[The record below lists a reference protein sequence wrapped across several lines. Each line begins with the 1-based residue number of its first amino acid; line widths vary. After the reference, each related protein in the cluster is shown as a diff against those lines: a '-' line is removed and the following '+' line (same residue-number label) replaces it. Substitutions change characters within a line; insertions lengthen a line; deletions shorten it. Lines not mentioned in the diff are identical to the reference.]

1 MTARVERIAEVRRRV
16 TEARKRG
23 RRIGLVPT
31 MGALHEGHTSLIRVA
46 RSEAGFVVVSLFVNP
61 TQFGPGEDFSRYPRP
76 LEADLAVCR
85 SEGVDLVFA
94 PAAGEMYPEGFATA
108 VRVAGMGETMCGRL
122 RPGHFDG
129 VATVVAKLLAIVRP
143 DVAYFGEK
151 DAQQLAVVRRMVAD
165 LNLPVEVRGCPIV
178 REPDGLAMSS
188 RNAYLSAGERR
199 RALVLSAA
207 LAEAREAI
215 RDGERDG
222 ARLAERVRER
232 IRAAEGVELEY
243 VAVVDPDTLAD
254 LDRIRGACLVAVAA
268 KVGATRLIDN
278 CLLRDLGG

>member
-1 MTARVERIAEVRRRV
+1 MTVRVERIPEVRERV
-16 TEARKRG
+16 GEARDRG
-23 RRIGLVPT
+23 TRVGLVPT
-31 MGALHEGHTSLIRVA
+31 MGGLHEGHASLLRAA
-46 RSEAGFVVVSLFVNP
+46 RAENGCVVVSIFVNP
-61 TQFGPGEDFSRYPRP
+61 TQFGPTEDFAKYPRP
-76 LEADLAVCR
+76 VEEDLALCR
-85 SEGVDLVFA
+85 REGVDLVFT
-94 PAAGEMYPEGFATA
+94 PTAGEMYPEGFATT
-108 VRVAGMGETMCGRL
+108 VHVAGLGETMCGRL

-129 VATVVAKLLAIVRP
+129 VATVVAKLLASVQP
-143 DVAYFGEK
+143 DAAFFGEK

-165 LNLPVEVRGCPIV
+165 LNLPVEVRGCPLV

-188 RNAYLSAGERR
+188 RNAYLSAEERR

-207 LAEAREAI
+207 LVEAREAI
-215 RDGERDG
+215 RAGERGG

-232 IRAAEGVELEY
+232 LRAAEGVELEY

-278 CLLRDLGG
+278 VIVRDLGG

>member
-1 MTARVERIAEVRRRV
+1 MNTCVERIAEVRRRV
-16 TEARKRG
+16 AEARGRG
-23 RRIGLVPT
+23 SRVGLVPT
-31 MGALHEGHTSLIRVA
+31 MGALHEGHASLIRAA

-61 TQFGPGEDFSRYPRP
+61 TQFGPGEDFSQYPRP
-76 LEADLAVCR
+76 IEKDLALCR
-85 SEGVDLVFA
+85 REGVDLVFA
-94 PAAGEMYPEGFATA
+94 PAAGEMYPEGFATT
-108 VRVAGMGETMCGRL
+108 VHVAGLGETMCGRL

-129 VATVVAKLLAIVRP
+129 VATVVAKLLASVQP
-143 DVAYFGEK
+143 DAAYFGEK

-165 LNLPVEVRGCPIV
+165 LNLPVEVRGCPLV

-188 RNAYLSAGERR
+188 RNAYLSAEERR

-215 RDGERDG
+215 RAGERGG

-232 IRAAEGVELEY
+232 LRAAKGVELEY

-278 CLLRDLGG
+278 VIVRDLGG

>member
-1 MTARVERIAEVRRRV
+1 MTTCVERIAEVRRRV
-16 TEARKRG
+16 AEARGRG
-23 RRIGLVPT
+23 SRVGLVPT
-31 MGALHEGHTSLIRVA
+31 MGALHEGHASLIRAA
-46 RSEAGFVVVSLFVNP
+46 RSEAGFVGVSLFVNP
-61 TQFGPGEDFSRYPRP
+61 TQFGPGEDFTKYPRP
-76 LEADLAVCR
+76 IEKDLALCR
-85 SEGVDLVFA
+85 REGVDLVFA
-94 PAAGEMYPEGFATA
+94 PAAGEMYPEGFATT
-108 VRVAGMGETMCGRL
+108 VHVAGLGETMCGRL

-129 VATVVAKLLAIVRP
+129 VSTVVAKLLAIVQP

-151 DAQQLAVVRRMVAD
+151 DAQQLAVIRRMVAD
-165 LNLPVEVRGCPIV
+165 LNLPVEVRGCPLV

-188 RNAYLSAGERR
+188 RNAYLSAEERR

-215 RDGERDG
+215 RAGERDG

-232 IRAAEGVELEY
+232 IRAAEGVAIEY

-254 LDRIRGACLVAVAA
+254 LDRIRSACLVAVAA

-278 CLLRDLGG
+278 VIVRDLGG